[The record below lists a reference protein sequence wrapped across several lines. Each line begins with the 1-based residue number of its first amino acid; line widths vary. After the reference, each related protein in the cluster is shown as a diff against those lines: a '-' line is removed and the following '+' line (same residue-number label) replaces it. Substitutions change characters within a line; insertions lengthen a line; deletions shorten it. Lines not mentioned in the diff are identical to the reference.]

1 MEEALRQL
9 PQVQAIKERQKR
21 KAGKQ
26 RAARV
31 TEARVSTT
39 DPEARVM
46 KMPDGGFRPAY
57 NVSASGGA
65 TDVSSGIVLGMS
77 VINDGTDQGESL
89 PMVEQIVQRTRR
101 QPEKYLMDGG
111 FVDLEDVRTLEERG
125 IEVYAPPKET
135 KKPVA
140 SKNGWEQGWRE
151 RMTTQ
156 PAKEVYKQRA
166 ATAEWA
172 NAQVRQ
178 HGVSQFRVRGVV
190 KVTAVMLLVVLAH
203 NLLRWA
209 ALGT

>member
-1 MEEALRQL
+1 
-9 PQVQAIKERQKR
+9 V
-21 KAGKQ
+21 

-46 KMPDGGFRPAY
+46 KMADGGFRPAY
-57 NVSASGGA
+57 NVQLA
-65 TDVSSGIVLGMS
+65 TDVSSGIVLG
-77 VINDGTDQGESL
+77 VAVTNDGTDQGEAL
-89 PMVEQIVQRTRR
+89 PMMDQVVQRTGR

-111 FVDLEDVRTLEERG
+111 FVDLKDIQTLEERG

-135 KKPVA
+135 EKPVA

-156 PAKEVYKQRA
+156 AAKEVYKQRA

-172 NAQVRQ
+172 NAQVSQ
-178 HGVSQFRVRGVV
+178 HGVSQFRVRGVA

>member
-1 MEEALRQL
+1 VNRREQAARERAAREREERVEGALRQL
-9 PQVQAIKERQKR
+9 PQVQAVKERQKR

-39 DPEARVM
+39 DPQARVM

-65 TDVSSGIVLGMS
+65 TDVSSGIVLG
-77 VINDGTDQGESL
+77 VAVTNDGTDQGEAL
-89 PMVEQIVQRTRR
+89 PMVDQVVQRTGR

-111 FVDLEDVRTLEERG
+111 FVDLKDIQTLEERG

-135 KKPVA
+135 EKPVA

-156 PAKEVYKQRA
+156 AAKGVYKSA
-166 ATAEWA
+166 
-172 NAQVRQ
+172 
-178 HGVSQFRVRGVV
+178 
-190 KVTAVMLLVVLAH
+190 
-203 NLLRWA
+203 
-209 ALGT
+209 